1 MKQVNLGIAGF
12 GRIVEL
18 THLPLLKKMQEYHLC
33 GVFDLTPQRRELAE
47 RRGLAA
53 WKGLDEL
60 LDGGTDAVLI
70 ATPPRSHYAIASEVL
85 RRGKHVLIEKPVT
98 VNAEEAML
106 LRELSHKHGG
116 IVTVFHNKRFDPA
129 MAILKEVLQSGMLG
143 RIQFVERRHHQF
155 GSGASFGV
163 QSFRPSWREESAYGG
178 GALLDWG
185 VHLIDQLLH
194 LKLGSRTSITA
205 MIHRLRFGKGDAEDC
220 VTAHLE
226 LDNGILLML
235 NIHFGSHAADP
246 QWIVGGE
253 FGTLRITGKGEAVL
267 QLENGPPNPLPSA
280 YSGKKSYRGDM
291 DAVRHIYS
299 SFAAKLSGEG
309 ELAVTLEEAIDGMI
323 VMDEIRA
330 SAAQGDSGHRLA
342 AGVKS
347 LSQGAV

>member
-18 THLPLLKKMQEYHLC
+18 THLPLLRKMQEYHIC
-33 GVFDLTPQRRELAE
+33 GVFDLIPQRRQLAE
-47 RRGLAA
+47 RRGLTA
-53 WKGLDEL
+53 WERLDEL
-60 LDGGTDAVLI
+60 LDGEAEAVLI
-70 ATPPRSHYAIASEVL
+70 ATPPHSHYAIASEVL

-98 VNAEEAML
+98 VNGEEAML
-106 LRELSHKHGG
+106 LRELSYKHGG
-116 IVTVFHNKRFDPA
+116 IVTVFHNKRFDPG
-129 MAILKEVLQSGMLG
+129 MAILEEVLQSGVLG

-163 QSFRPSWREESAYGG
+163 QSFRPSWRDESAYGG

-194 LKLGSRTSITA
+194 LKLGRRTSVSA
-205 MIHRLRFGKGDAEDC
+205 MIHRLRLGKGDAEDC
-220 VTAHLE
+220 VMAHLE

-235 NIHFGSHAADP
+235 GIHFGSHAADP

-253 FGTLRITGKGEAVL
+253 FGTLQITGQGEASL
-267 QLENGPPNPLPSA
+267 QLKNGLPNPVLSS

-291 DAVRHIYS
+291 DAVRHIYG
-299 SFAAKLSGEG
+299 SFAAKLFGEG
-309 ELAVTLEEAIDGMI
+309 ELAVTLEEAIEGMI

-330 SAAQGDSGHRLA
+330 SAAQGESGHRLTT
-342 AGVKS
+342 GENS